1 MLSFVSSV
9 SACRED
15 FLCAELSLNNILP
28 IQPNLHIINKKCS
41 TFLVRPVRTQ
51 IDFSRCLVCFH
62 WAILR
67 FLSDLTS
74 LCHHSSPLFSASS
87 KWTCP
92 SLTTTLS
99 TSPPPWWPW
108 FVPLWRSNW
117 PQVKHTETHHTL
129 VEVANWIRI
138 SDSQPGVHV
147 PQRPGE
153 WGNTSL
159 TSLKPGVW
167 GKQHI

>member
-41 TFLVRPVRTQ
+41 TFLVRPVSTQ

-129 VEVANWIRI
+129 LEVANRG
-138 SDSQPGVHV
+138 Q
-147 PQRPGE
+147 
-153 WGNTSL
+153 GNEAIPPWPALNLECEANNTFKML
-159 TSLKPGVW
+159 PNTNTIK
-167 GKQHI
+167 